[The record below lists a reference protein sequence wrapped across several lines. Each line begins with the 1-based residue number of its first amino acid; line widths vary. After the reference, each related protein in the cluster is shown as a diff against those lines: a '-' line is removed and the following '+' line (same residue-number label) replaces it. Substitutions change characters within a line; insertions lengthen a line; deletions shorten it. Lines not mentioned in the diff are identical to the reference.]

1 MARLFN
7 RLAIRELARM
17 QVVSYSNKKN
27 HWVSAFHCASQSL

>member
-17 QVVSYSNKKN
+17 QVASYSNRKD
-27 HWVSAFHCASQSL
+27 HWVSTFHCASQSL